1 MQHQLATADEHHVV
15 QDALHVGNEVGGDE
29 QSGVRVEVG
38 EDGVDDVVSGG
49 GIHAA
54 DGLVQ
59 QIQPCAA
66 AHDQD
71 QLHLFPCTLG
81 HLLDALGGTDLQSR
95 QHMLRRLPVEVR
107 IEITEKVQQLHHRHP
122 VGEVGALRQ
131 IGYQPPGV
139 RAGGLAVDEQ
149 LPR

>member
-1 MQHQLATADEHHVV
+1 MNTTSC

-38 EDGVDDVVSGG
+38 ENGVDDVVSGG

-71 QLHLFPCTLG
+71 QLTFSRVP
-81 HLLDALGGTDLQSR
+81 LDICLMRWVGLISR
-95 QHMLRRLPVEVR
+95 
-107 IEITEKVQQLHHRHP
+107 
-122 VGEVGALRQ
+122 
-131 IGYQPPGV
+131 
-139 RAGGLAVDEQ
+139 AVSICSAAS
-149 LPR
+149 RSKSG